1 MAKETFIS
9 RYILIIRRLE
19 KGPAT
24 FRHISE
30 YLSRASEAQYRNF
43 DISIR
48 TLQRDIRDIREQFG
62 IEIANERHGEK
73 RYYIRSRPENDN
85 TGYRLL
91 EACQMHQAIQET
103 EPFRKVLYFDDRK
116 PIGLEYINGLVFAC
130 AHRKIIEF
138 TYHTYWNDN
147 ISLRTVHPLALRQA
161 LGRWYLVAVDTKDL
175 RLKTFGLDRID
186 DLDISKTSF
195 TEKYDY
201 DISGIFRNA
210 LGVFHDSSQQTQKVV
225 LSVEREQACYLQSYP
240 IHHSQV
246 IVKKQDDEAIVEFH
260 VQVTEDLVMEIM
272 KMGAKVQVLRP
283 ASLRKRIMKEI
294 RELREIYA

>member
-30 YLSRASEAQYRNF
+30 YLSRASESQDRNF

-73 RYYIRSRPENDN
+73 RYFIRSRPENDN

-147 ISLRTVHPLALRQA
+147 MSLRTVHPLALRQA

-225 LSVEREQACYLQSYP
+225 LTVEREQACYLQSYP

-246 IVKKQDDEAIVEFH
+246 IVKKQDDEVIVEFH

-283 ASLRKRIMKEI
+283 AGLRKRIMKEI
-294 RELREIYA
+294 RELRELYA

>member
-30 YLSRASEAQYRNF
+30 YLSMASKAQDRNF

-85 TGYRLL
+85 TAYRLL

-147 ISLRTVHPLALRQA
+147 MSLRTVHPLALRQA

-225 LSVEREQACYLQSYP
+225 LTVEREQACYLQSYP

-246 IVKKQDDEAIVEFH
+246 IVKKQDDEVIVEFH

-283 ASLRKRIMKEI
+283 AGLRKRIMKEI
-294 RELREIYA
+294 RELRELYA

>member
-30 YLSRASEAQYRNF
+30 YLSMASEAQDRNF

-147 ISLRTVHPLALRQA
+147 MSLRTVHPLALRQA

-195 TEKYDY
+195 TEKYNY

-210 LGVFHDSSQQTQKVV
+210 LGVFHDSSQQPQKVV
-225 LSVEREQACYLQSYP
+225 LAVEREQACYLQSYP

-246 IVKKQDDEAIVEFH
+246 IVKKQDDEVIVEFH
-260 VQVTEDLVMEIM
+260 VQVTEDLLMEIM
-272 KMGAKVQVLRP
+272 KMGAKVLVLRP
-283 ASLRKRIMKEI
+283 AGLRKRIMKEI
-294 RELREIYA
+294 RELREQYA

>member
-30 YLSRASEAQYRNF
+30 YLSRASEVQDRNF

-73 RYYIRSRPENDN
+73 RYYIRSRPEKDN

-147 ISLRTVHPLALRQA
+147 MSLRIAHPLALRQA

-246 IVKKQDDEAIVEFH
+246 IVKKQDDEAIVEFY
-260 VQVTEDLVMEIM
+260 VQITEDLVMEIM

-283 ASLRKRIMKEI
+283 AGLRKRIMKEI
-294 RELREIYA
+294 RELRELYA

>member
-30 YLSRASEAQYRNF
+30 YLSMASEAQDRNF

-85 TGYRLL
+85 TGFRLL

-147 ISLRTVHPLALRQA
+147 MSLRTVHPLALRQA

-195 TEKYDY
+195 TEKYNY

-210 LGVFHDSSQQTQKVV
+210 LGVFHDSSQQPQKVV
-225 LSVEREQACYLQSYP
+225 LAVEREQACYLQSYP

-246 IVKKQDDEAIVEFH
+246 IVKKQDDEVIVEFH
-260 VQVTEDLVMEIM
+260 VQVTEDLLMEIM
-272 KMGAKVQVLRP
+272 KMGAKVLVLRP
-283 ASLRKRIMKEI
+283 AGLRKRIMKEI
-294 RELREIYA
+294 RELREQYA